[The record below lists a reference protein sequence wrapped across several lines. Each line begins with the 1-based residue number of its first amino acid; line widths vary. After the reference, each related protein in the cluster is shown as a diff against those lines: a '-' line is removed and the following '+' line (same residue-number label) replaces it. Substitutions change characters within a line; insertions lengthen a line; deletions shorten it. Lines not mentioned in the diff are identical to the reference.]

1 MYTRSCHTRASL
13 SFSVPSLPSHCPAI
27 TLQDTRTPT
36 PPLPPLHTAPKTP
49 SVSPQGTKH
58 PSLSLYIRSP
68 PSITPICR
76 IINDLVRNNPN
87 TLRPHHRSETNP
99 TASPASTTLG
109 DSPQQQVLLSRQV
122 GRPRQSRPRASRKLT
137 RKAHRRPLTP
147 RIESCP
153 HCRHGVTVCRRPC
166 GGKAHRKAAP
176 AVSLVAM

>member
-1 MYTRSCHTRASL
+1 MDTRSCHTRASL

-36 PPLPPLHTAPKTP
+36 PPLPPLQTTPKTP
-49 SVSPQGTKH
+49 SVSPQGTEP

-122 GRPRQSRPRASRKLT
+122 GCPRQPSPQASRCSLERVT
-137 RKAHRRPLTP
+137 DVPSSPNRVLPPL
-147 RIESCP
+147 
-153 HCRHGVTVCRRPC
+153 
-166 GGKAHRKAAP
+166 
-176 AVSLVAM
+176 

>member
-1 MYTRSCHTRASL
+1 MNTRSCHTRASL

-49 SVSPQGTKH
+49 SVSPQGTKP

-122 GRPRQSRPRASRKLT
+122 GRPRQSRPRASRSSLGRLT
-137 RKAHRRPLTP
+137 DVPLLP
-147 RIESCP
+147 ESSLAP
-153 HCRHGVTVCRRPC
+153 TV
-166 GGKAHRKAAP
+166 GT
-176 AVSLVAM
+176 V